1 MYAYKIY
8 IPIAIL
14 PILNYLNLTKLSEKN
29 PDTETYYACKIHS
42 YFCTFIFI
50 NMYYYI
56 EKKIKKIHFIN
67 TISHLYS
74 LSQTLRILNANK

>member
-1 MYAYKIY
+1 MYAYKIF

-14 PILNYLNLTKLSEKN
+14 PILNLTELGEKN

-50 NMYYYI
+50 NMYY
-56 EKKIKKIHFIN
+56 
-67 TISHLYS
+67 S
-74 LSQTLRILNANK
+74 LAQLDI